1 MEEEVDVTTV
11 EEWIEGKQL
20 KSSEDGGVDQQI
32 SDSQPSESRL
42 TDSQLMSSKLAI
54 AQSTKSKPSFLQC
67 TNSKLTFLNRDS
79 NMTENHTESHLPN
92 SELANS
98 QHTSSNPT
106 DTQATDTQ
114 TTDMQTTDTQT
125 TNSNLPLLQPDS
137 NIAESHNTNSEL
149 AESVLSNT
157 YSKFTNEQNIPR
169 MEPDIM
175 DSIHNTV
182 SLSRSKDQNDF
193 NNMIFVGQETER
205 PGYSQ
210 TLIFIKQN
218 CSMNVICFLKL
229 SFHLKV
235 EVKIY
240 FLHGGE
246 FNQSKKALIKLFSI
260 VMFANSDHCNN
271 DKNDLPSQL
280 F

>member
-42 TDSQLMSSKLAI
+42 TDPQLMSSKLAI

-79 NMTENHTESHLPN
+79 NMTENHTESHHPN

-106 DTQATDTQ
+106 DTQ
-114 TTDMQTTDTQT
+114 TTDMQT

-137 NIAESHNTNSEL
+137 NIAESQNTNSEL

-175 DSIHNTV
+175 DSIQNTV
-182 SLSRSKDQNDF
+182 SLSLSKDQNDF
-193 NNMIFVGQETER
+193 NNMIYMYVGQETEAW
-205 PGYSQ
+205 
-210 TLIFIKQN
+210 IFT
-218 CSMNVICFLKL
+218 
-229 SFHLKV
+229 
-235 EVKIY
+235 
-240 FLHGGE
+240 
-246 FNQSKKALIKLFSI
+246 
-260 VMFANSDHCNN
+260 NSN
-271 DKNDLPSQL
+271 

>member
-1 MEEEVDVTTV
+1 MDVTTV

-20 KSSEDGGVDQQI
+20 KSSEDGGVDPQI
-32 SDSQPSESRL
+32 SESQPSESRL

-106 DTQATDTQ
+106 DMQ

-125 TNSNLPLLQPDS
+125 TYSNLPLLQPDS
-137 NIAESHNTNSEL
+137 NIAESQNTNSEL

-157 YSKFTNEQNIPR
+157 YLKFTNEQNIPR

-175 DSIHNTV
+175 DSIQNTV
-182 SLSRSKDQNDF
+182 SLSLSKDQNDL
-193 NNMIFVGQETER
+193 NNWLRNWRGEKMISCPTFL
-205 PGYSQ
+205 
-210 TLIFIKQN
+210 TLT
-218 CSMNVICFLKL
+218 M
-229 SFHLKV
+229 
-235 EVKIY
+235 
-240 FLHGGE
+240 
-246 FNQSKKALIKLFSI
+246 LFSI
-260 VMFANSDHCNN
+260 VMFANFDHCNSQ
-271 DKNDLPSQL
+271 KNDLLSHL
-280 F
+280 FDFNNAIFNCYVCKF

>member
-20 KSSEDGGVDQQI
+20 KSSEDGGVDPQI

-42 TDSQLMSSKLAI
+42 ADSQLMSSKLAI

-98 QHTSSNPT
+98 QHTSSNPA
-106 DTQATDTQ
+106 DTQTTDMQTTDMQTTDTQ

-125 TNSNLPLLQPDS
+125 TYSNLPLLQPDS
-137 NIAESHNTNSEL
+137 NIAESQNTNSEL

-175 DSIHNTV
+175 DSIQNTV
-182 SLSRSKDQNDF
+182 SLSLSKDQNDF
-193 NNMIFVGQETER
+193 NNMIYVGQQTER
-205 PGYSQ
+205 SGYSK
-210 TLIFIKQN
+210 TLIFNKQT
-218 CSMNVICFLKL
+218 CSMNVIDFLN
-229 SFHLKV
+229 
-235 EVKIY
+235 
-240 FLHGGE
+240 FL
-246 FNQSKKALIKLFSI
+246 FT
-260 VMFANSDHCNN
+260 
-271 DKNDLPSQL
+271 
-280 F
+280 